1 MVDTTT
7 DVIIVS
13 SGYFIQLLVLLI
25 SAYILS
31 KYQDDY
37 LNLPY

>member
-13 SGYFIQLLVLLI
+13 SGYVIQLLELLI
-25 SAYILS
+25 SAFILS
-31 KYQDDY
+31 NYQDDY
-37 LNLPY
+37 LNLP